1 MRSER
6 RIMRRAAWALAC
18 TAFCVTGLSYGRGA
32 FAEGPPTGRPGLIW
46 IIGVRSLER
55 LGAVPG
61 SGPLVAKFFTG
72 RNSILVGHPQ
82 GGPRALLARKSRSF
96 ASYQSLKR
104 DLAAMPASRDGSF
117 VILDLERWPQ
127 TPSREQA
134 NPARYY
140 RLAAKIARSR
150 GLKLVAT
157 PSSNLVPPW
166 RTRLV
171 PPFTSY
177 LMSGVVAQVAR
188 SADIFEVQAQGF
200 ERSTALYREFVAA
213 AADQA
218 RDANS
223 HVTVIAG
230 LSTNPG
236 GRGVPATQ
244 LYRDMV
250 AVRPYVD
257 GFWLNIPKRSWA
269 CPRCGVPRP
278 KIAAELLRRLVRDG
292 AFLPSAPAPIAARA

>member
-1 MRSER
+1 M
-6 RIMRRAAWALAC
+6 
-18 TAFCVTGLSYGRGA
+18 
-32 FAEGPPTGRPGLIW
+32 
-46 IIGVRSLER
+46 IGVRSLDR

-61 SGPLVAKFFTG
+61 SGPLIAKFFTG
-72 RNSILVGHPQ
+72 RHSILVGNPQ
-82 GGPRALLARKSRSF
+82 GGHRALSARPSRSF

-104 DLAAMPASRDGSF
+104 DLAAMPPSRDGPF

-134 NPARYY
+134 SPVRYY
-140 RLAAKIARSR
+140 RLAAKMARSR

-166 RTRLV
+166 RTELL

-177 LMSGVVAQVAR
+177 LMSGIIAQVAR

-223 HVTVIAG
+223 HVSVIAG

-257 GFWLNIPKRSWA
+257 GFWLNIPKRSRA

-278 KIAAELLRRLVRDG
+278 EIAAELLRRLMRDG
-292 AFLPSAPAPIAARA
+292 AFRPGAPEPATAQA